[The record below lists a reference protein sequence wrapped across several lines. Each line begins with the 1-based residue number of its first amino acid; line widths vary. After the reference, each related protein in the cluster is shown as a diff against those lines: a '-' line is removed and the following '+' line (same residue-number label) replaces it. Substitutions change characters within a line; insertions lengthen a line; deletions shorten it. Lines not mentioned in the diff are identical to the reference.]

1 MEKEAVRVRAKE
13 WESVGMEYYTFYS
26 GERGKNEGGRVWRP
40 RFEGDQWTR
49 RD

>member
-1 MEKEAVRVRAKE
+1 
-13 WESVGMEYYTFYS
+13 MEYYTFYS